1 MLIVSLFHTLANGLE
16 RRAELAQQYRDDAYL
31 ARAAD
36 HADLERRQ
44 REIARPIPMIAA
56 YG

>member
-1 MLIVSLFHTLANGLE
+1 MLVLLPFRPAALWLE
-16 RRAELAQQYRDDAYL
+16 RRAELAQQRRDDDYL

-44 REIARPIPMIAA
+44 REIARPIPLIPA

>member
-1 MLIVSLFHTLANGLE
+1 MLIVPLFRTLAEWLE
-16 RRAELAQQYRDDAYL
+16 RHAELAQQYRDEAYL

-44 REIARPIPMIAA
+44 RDIARPIPLIPP

>member
-1 MLIVSLFHTLANGLE
+1 MLIVSLFHTLANWLE
-16 RRAELAQQYRDDAYL
+16 RRAELAQQYRDDTYL
-31 ARAAD
+31 AGAAD

-44 REIARPIPMIAA
+44 REIARPIPMIPA

>member
-1 MLIVSLFHTLANGLE
+1 MLIVSLFHALANWLE
-16 RRAELAQQYRDDAYL
+16 RHAELAQQYRDEAYL
-31 ARAAD
+31 AHAAD

-44 REIARPIPMIAA
+44 REIARPIPMIPA

>member
-1 MLIVSLFHTLANGLE
+1 MLIVPLFRTLVEWLE
-16 RRAELAQQYRDDAYL
+16 RRAELAQRYRDEAYL

-44 REIARPIPMIAA
+44 RDIARPMPLIPA